1 MGKMLDALADRRLEL
16 GPAANAERTGNF
28 RVATDDDRV
37 MWIVLDRP
45 DKAVNTVD
53 RSVVEE
59 LSALVDRIIAEKPAA
74 VVLRSAKPSGFAA
87 GADIQQFVGAS
98 TADIEAMLGEA
109 HAVLDRL
116 ARVDARTIAV
126 LHGHCLG
133 AGLEL
138 VLACDIRIAVS
149 DASLGFPEVML
160 GLHPGLGGTW
170 RATAIAD
177 PLEAMTMML
186 TGKPAHAKKAKAIG
200 LVDAVVEE
208 RHVAAAVEAARLGD
222 IQPAAGGLKRTAF
235 GFRPARALAASQM
248 RKQAAEKAPKAHYP
262 APYKLIDLWEANGG
276 DARAMQAG
284 EVKSFAELIETET
297 SRNLVRV
304 FFLRETMKGLKKG
317 QSGIRR
323 VHVIGAGAMGGDIA
337 AWAAREGFDVTL
349 GDIDA
354 KPIGKAIKAATK
366 MLTATLKDPI
376 KIRDALD
383 RLVPD
388 LDGFGIAGAD
398 LVIEAA
404 PEKLDLKRKI
414 YADIE
419 PRLKE
424 GALLATNTSALPLD
438 DLAAGLDDPSRL
450 VGLHFF
456 NPVSRMQLIE
466 IVRHDKIGPETERRA
481 TAFAVELSRLPAP
494 VASKPGFLVNRSLTP
509 YMAEALI
516 MVDEGIP
523 KERIDAVAEEFG
535 MPMGPLELADQVGL
549 DIALDVSNSLRER
562 LGGAFP
568 PNPDWL
574 EKLVESGKLGRKTGA
589 GLYEYDG
596 DGKPKKRKVEAL
608 PDDTPGASIPDSD
621 LLDRLLMPMLNA
633 VVASLREGVVDS
645 EEIADGAMIFGTG
658 FAPFRGGPLRY
669 ARTRGIDEIT
679 ARMRALAE
687 KHGDRFVP
695 DEGWERLK
703 NMK

>member
-16 GPAANAERTGNF
+16 GPAAHAERSGNF

-53 RSVVEE
+53 RSVIEE
-59 LSALVDRIIAEKPAA
+59 LSALVDRIVAERPAA

-98 TADIEAMLGEA
+98 TADIRSMLEQA
-109 HAVLDRL
+109 HVVLDRL
-116 ARVDARTIAV
+116 SKVETKTIAV
-126 LHGHCLG
+126 IHGHCLG

-138 VLACDIRIAVS
+138 ALACDIRIAVPDS
-149 DASLGFPEVML
+149 SLGFPEVML
-160 GLHPGLGGTW
+160 GLHPGLGGTY

-177 PLEAMTMML
+177 PIEAMTMML
-186 TGKPAHAKKAKAIG
+186 TGKPVRARKAKAIG

-222 IQPAAGGLKRTAF
+222 IQPSGGSLKRTAF

-262 APYKLIDLWEANGG
+262 APYRLIDLWEANGG
-276 DARAMQAG
+276 DAKAMQAG
-284 EVKSFAELIETET
+284 ETENFAELIETET

-304 FFLRETMKGLKKG
+304 FFLRETMKGLRNG
-317 QSGIRR
+317 RSGIRR

-337 AWAAREGFDVTL
+337 AWAAREGFEVTL
-349 GDIDA
+349 GDIDP
-354 KPIGKAIKAATK
+354 KPIGKAMKAATK

-376 KIRDALD
+376 QIRDALD
-383 RLVPD
+383 RLTPD
-388 LDGFGIAGAD
+388 PDGFGIAHAD

-404 PEKLDLKRKI
+404 PEKLELKRRI
-414 YADIE
+414 YAEIE

-438 DLAAGLDDPSRL
+438 DLAAGLEDPSRL

-466 IVRHDKIGPETERRA
+466 IVRHDRINPETERRA

-494 VASKPGFLVNRSLTP
+494 VSSRPGFLVNRSLTP

-523 KERIDAVAEEFG
+523 KERIDHVAEAFG
-535 MPMGPLELADQVGL
+535 MPMGPVELADQVGL
-549 DIALDVSNSLRER
+549 EIALDVSNSLRDR
-562 LGGAFP
+562 LGGDNP

-574 EKLVESGKLGRKTGA
+574 ETLVSEGKLGRKTGA
-589 GLYEYDG
+589 GLYEYDS
-596 DGKPKKRKVEAL
+596 DGKPKKKKIEQL
-608 PDDTPGASIPDSD
+608 PDDAPGAAVPDAD
-621 LLDRLLMPMLNA
+621 ILDRLLMPMLNA
-633 VVASLREGVVDS
+633 VVACLREGVVDS
-645 EEIADGAMIFGTG
+645 EDIADGAMIFGTG
-658 FAPFRGGPLRY
+658 FAPFRGGPLSY
-669 ARTRGIDEIT
+669 AKTRGVEEIT
-679 ARMRALAE
+679 TRMRALAE
-687 KHGDRFVP
+687 KHGDRFAP

-703 NMK
+703 G

>member
-1 MGKMLDALADRRLEL
+1 MGRMLDALADRRLEL
-16 GPAANAERTGNF
+16 GPAAHAGRTGNF
-28 RVATDDDRV
+28 RVASDDDRV
-37 MWIVLDRP
+37 MWVLLDRP

-53 RSVVEE
+53 RSVIEE
-59 LSALVDRIIAEKPAA
+59 LSALIDRIVAEKPSA

-87 GADIQQFVGAS
+87 GADIAQFVGAS
-98 TADIEAMLGEA
+98 TADIKAMLDQA
-109 HAVLDRL
+109 HVVLDRL

-126 LHGHCLG
+126 IHGHCLG

-138 VLACDIRIAVS
+138 ALACDIRIAVA
-149 DASLGFPEVML
+149 DASLGFPEIML
-160 GLHPGLGGTW
+160 GLHPGLGGTY
-170 RATAIAD
+170 RSTAVAD

-186 TGKPAHAKKAKAIG
+186 TGKPARAKKARAIG

-208 RHVAAAVEAARLGD
+208 RHVAAAVDAARLGE
-222 IQPAAGGLKRTAF
+222 IKPAGGSLKRTAF
-235 GFRPARALAASQM
+235 GFRPARALVASQM
-248 RKQAAEKAPKAHYP
+248 RKQAAERAPKQHYP
-262 APYKLIDLWEANGG
+262 APYRLIDLWEAHGG
-276 DARAMQAG
+276 DAKAMQAG
-284 EVKSFAELIETET
+284 ETRNFAELIETET

-304 FFLRETMKGLKKG
+304 FFLREAMKGLKKG

-354 KPIGKAIKAATK
+354 KPIGRAIKAATK

-376 KIRDALD
+376 RIRDALD
-383 RLVPD
+383 RLTPD

-404 PEKLDLKRKI
+404 PEKIDLKRRI
-414 YADIE
+414 YAEIE
-419 PRLKE
+419 PKLKE

-438 DLAAGLDDPSRL
+438 DLAAGLKDPSRL

-466 IVRHDKIGPETERRA
+466 IVRHEKISPETERRA

-494 VASKPGFLVNRSLTP
+494 VASRPGFLVNRSLTP

-523 KERIDAVAEEFG
+523 KERIDHVAEAFG
-535 MPMGPLELADQVGL
+535 MPMGPVELADQVGL
-549 DIALDVSNSLRER
+549 DIAVDVSNSLRER
-562 LGGAFP
+562 LGGGFP
-568 PNPDWL
+568 PSPAWL
-574 EKLVESGKLGRKTGA
+574 EKLVADGRLGRKTGA
-589 GLYEYDG
+589 GLYDYDG
-596 DGKPKKRKVEAL
+596 DGKPKKRKIEQL
-608 PDDTPGASIPDSD
+608 PDDAPGASVPDED

-633 VVASLREGVVDS
+633 VVACLREGVVAS

-669 ARTRGIDEIT
+669 ARTRGVDEIV
-679 ARMRALAE
+679 ARMRAFAE
-687 KHGDRFVP
+687 KHGERFAP

-703 NMK
+703 G